1 MITNDNNF
9 KNKDQSLNKKG
20 FTLIELVVVVAIIGL
35 LSVLSIMALN
45 SASKR
50 SRDALRLSHLQQL
63 RHGLDLYFIN
73 KNSYPEGTN
82 IILGSGNFSCL
93 NENGW
98 QSAGCPNPYLN
109 PVPSDPKNGSYMY
122 TSASS
127 TYTVS
132 ATLEGQI
139 ENLSG
144 VIRLNPAGISK

>member
-1 MITNDNNF
+1 MITNDYHS
-9 KNKDQSLNKKG
+9 KERGELLSKKG

-35 LSVLSIMALN
+35 LSVLSIMALS

-82 IILGSGNFSCL
+82 IVLGSGNFSCL

-98 QSAGCPNPYLN
+98 QGAGCANPYLN
-109 PVPSDPKNGSYMY
+109 PVPQDPKTGAYIY
-122 TSASS
+122 ASASS

-139 ENLSG
+139 ENWSG